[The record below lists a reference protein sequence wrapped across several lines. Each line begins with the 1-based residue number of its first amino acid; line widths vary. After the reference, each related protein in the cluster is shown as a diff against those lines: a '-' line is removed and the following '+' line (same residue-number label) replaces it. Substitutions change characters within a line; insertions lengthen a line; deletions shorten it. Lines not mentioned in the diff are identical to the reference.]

1 MNGGPYEEPFMSNYI
16 AFDFGAE
23 SGRAIVGSI
32 DGNRISLQEA
42 HRFANPSGRM
52 NGSMQWNLL
61 GQWEQIKTGLKK
73 AFELAGGKVDAIG
86 VDTWGVDFGLL
97 GHDGQILGNPVC
109 YRDSRT
115 DGMLDRAFGIAGQR
129 AIFDATGI
137 QFMQLNTLY
146 QMLSLAQS
154 KGSQLAAAKSML
166 FMPDLFNYLLTGV
179 ARAEFSIATTSQ
191 MYDPRAQ
198 NWATSLLKKLG
209 IPTHLLPPIVPSGTV
224 LGGLRE
230 EVMRECGVPPIDV
243 VAPCGHDTGSA
254 VVAVP
259 AQPGA
264 TDWCY
269 LSSGTWSLMGVEL
282 PEPCIND
289 KSFAYNYTNE
299 GGFGGSIRFLKNI
312 AGLWLVQECRRE
324 FEKQGRTYDYATL
337 TKLADEAKGMTAL
350 IDVNAPEFGTPG
362 EMPQKIAAFLKRT
375 GQALTESDGA
385 FVRTCLDSLAMEYRK
400 TIDGLEDILG
410 RRLNVIHIVGGGT
423 QNELLN
429 QLTADATAKTV
440 TAGPVEATALG
451 NILVQAIAKGA
462 VKDLAHARQIVR
474 ESFPVKTYQPR
485 GGMDEAYARYRGM
498 TK

>member
-1 MNGGPYEEPFMSNYI
+1 MSTRNYM

-32 DGNRISLQEA
+32 DGNRITLKEA
-42 HRFANPSGRM
+42 HRFSNPSGRM
-52 NGSMQWNLL
+52 NGSLQWNLL

-73 AFELAGGKVDAIG
+73 AFELAGGSVDAIG

-109 YRDSRT
+109 YRDART
-115 DGMLDRAFGIAGQR
+115 DGMLDVAFSLAGKR

-146 QMLSLAQS
+146 QVLALAQQKS
-154 KGSQLAAAKSML
+154 SQLAAAKSML

-191 MYDPRAQ
+191 MYDPRAR
-198 NWATSLLKKLG
+198 NWATDLLKKLG

-224 LGGLRE
+224 LGELRD
-230 EVMRECGVPPIDV
+230 EVMRECGVPSIDV

-264 TDWCY
+264 DDWCY

-282 PEPCIND
+282 AEPLIND
-289 KSFAYNYTNE
+289 KSYSYNYTNE
-299 GGFGGSIRFLKNI
+299 GGIGGSIRFLKNI

-324 FEKQGRTYDYATL
+324 FEKQGRSYDYATL
-337 TKLADEAKGMTAL
+337 TKMAADSKPTAAL
-350 IDVNAPEFGTPG
+350 FDVNAPEFASPG
-362 EMPQKIAAFLKRT
+362 EMPQKIEANLKKS
-375 GQALTESDGA
+375 GQPPIEGDGA
-385 FVRTCLDSLAMEYRK
+385 IVRACLDSLAMEYRK
-400 TIDGLEDILG
+400 TLDGLEDILG
-410 RRLNVIHIVGGGT
+410 RTLRVIHIVGGGT

-429 QLTADATAKTV
+429 QLTANATGKTV

-474 ESFPVKTYQPR
+474 ESFPVKTYQPM
-485 GGMDEAYARYRGM
+485 GSMEDAYARYCALQ
-498 TK
+498 K